1 MKATEFRT
9 ILLTTDL
16 SEDSVKAYQ
25 VAHSLLEHYGASIT
39 LLSCIDTS
47 IQYSNTG
54 VGALE
59 VPPIYT
65 GGTDSQAIRDL
76 QQQLSGQVREH
87 FPGIDLTIEVR
98 QGAVPVEHSI
108 ITYANE
114 KKFDLIIMASHGRSG
129 IRRALLGSVAEY
141 VLRHARC
148 PVLIVPTRD
157 QS

>member
-1 MKATEFRT
+1 MTGADFKT

-16 SEDSVKAYQ
+16 SVDSVKAYQ
-25 VAHSLLEHYGASIT
+25 VSRSLLEHYGASLT

-59 VPPIYT
+59 VPPICA
-65 GGTDSQAIRDL
+65 GGTDSQAVTDL
-76 QQQLSGQVREH
+76 QQQLSEQVREH
-87 FPGIDLTIEVR
+87 FPGIELTIEVR

-114 KKFDLIIMASHGRSG
+114 KNFDLIIMASHGRSG

-148 PVLIVPTRD
+148 PVLIVPTRA
-157 QS
+157 Q